1 MCGICVVVSDVGA
14 VEPELIHGMC
24 ERMVHR
30 GPDAEGLH
38 VDGRVGLGMR
48 RLSIIDLPGGQ
59 QPIFNED
66 RSMAIVFN
74 GEIYNYRELRA
85 ELVARGHTFTTGS
98 DTEAIL
104 HAYEEYGEAAVAR
117 LRGMFAFAIH
127 ERRSGRVFLARD
139 RMGIKPLHWAEAG
152 GRFYA
157 ASELKSLRDLPGLS
171 LTLDEVAVDQYFSLL
186 YVPAPRTIFRE
197 LKKLPPGH
205 LLVKDPGRPAVV
217 RRYWQLH
224 SRPDSARSEAD
235 WIVDVRRGLD
245 DAVARHLVA
254 DVPLGVFLSGGV
266 DSSAL
271 VASMSRAAAGRIK
284 TFSIG
289 FPSEYAAFDERPFAR
304 QVAARF
310 GTDHQEMEV
319 APDISEAI
327 QTLGRIFDE
336 PMGDSGAVPNLLVCQ
351 LARQHLTVALSGLG
365 GDELAGGY
373 QRYLGVTIAEWYRK
387 IPAFLRNDVVRRLV
401 DLIPE
406 SRGGARGI
414 DQAKRFVR
422 SSELPYVERF
432 FAFSSPLERTRRE
445 ALYQPELRARVALDS
460 ALERMQALGAEQ
472 PDADL
477 LNKIL
482 CIDQQTYLVD
492 DLLTVA
498 DRTSMAVSLEVRV
511 PFLDH
516 PFVELMA
523 AVPGKLKIRGR
534 EKKYLLKRAL
544 EADLPAAILE
554 REKAG
559 FSLPLARW
567 LREDLRG
574 MVDELLA
581 PERLRQQGWFEP
593 SVVETLKGEH
603 LARRRNNSTVLWAL
617 MMFQLWAREWLR

>member
-14 VEPELIHGMC
+14 VEAELVHGMC

-30 GPDAEGLH
+30 GPDSEGLH
-38 VDGRVGLGMR
+38 LDGRVGLGMR
-48 RLSIIDLPGGQ
+48 RLSVIDLPGGQ

-74 GEIYNYRELRA
+74 GEIYNYRELRDD
-85 ELVARGHTFTTGS
+85 LVARGHTFATSS
-98 DTEAIL
+98 DTESIL

-127 ERRSGRVFLARD
+127 ERKSGRVFLARD
-139 RMGIKPLHWAEAG
+139 RLGIKPLHWAEIG

-157 ASELKSLRDLPGLS
+157 A
-171 LTLDEVAVDQYFSLL
+171 
-186 YVPAPRTIFRE
+186 RE
-197 LKKLPPGH
+197 LKNLPPGH
-205 LLVKDPGRPAVV
+205 LLVKDPGKPAAV

-224 SRPDSARSEAD
+224 SRPDRTRSEAD
-235 WIVDVRRGLD
+235 WITDIRRGLD
-245 DAVARHLVA
+245 DAVASHLVA

-271 VASMSRAAAGRIK
+271 VAAMSRTAAGRIK
-284 TFSIG
+284 TFSVG

-304 QVAARF
+304 QVATRF
-310 GTDHQEMEV
+310 DTDHQEMEV
-319 APDISEAI
+319 APDVGEAMLS
-327 QTLGRIFDE
+327 LGRIFDE
-336 PMGDSGAVPNLLVCQ
+336 PMGDSGAVPNLLVCRM
-351 LARQHLTVALSGLG
+351 ARQHLTVALSGLG

-373 QRYLGVTIAEWYRK
+373 QRYLGVTLAEWYRK

-406 SRGGARGI
+406 SRSGARGI

-432 FAFSSPLERTRRE
+432 FAFSSPLERSRRE

-460 ALERMQALGAEQ
+460 AQERMQALGAEQ

-523 AVPGKLKIRGR
+523 GVPGNLKIRGGK
-534 EKKYLLKRAL
+534 KKYLLKRAL
-544 EADLPAAILE
+544 ETDLPPEILA
-554 REKAG
+554 RKKAG
-559 FSLPLARW
+559 FSLPLGRW

-581 PERLRQQGWFEP
+581 PQRLRQQGWFAP
-593 SVVETLKGEH
+593 SVVETLKAEH

-617 MMFQLWAREWLR
+617 MMFQLWAREWYQ

>member
-1 MCGICVVVSDVGA
+1 MCGICVAVSDVGA
-14 VEPELIHGMC
+14 VEAELIHGMC
-24 ERMVHR
+24 ERIVHR
-30 GPDAEGLH
+30 GPDSEGLH

-48 RLSIIDLPGGQ
+48 RLSVIDLPGGQ

-74 GEIYNYRELRA
+74 GEIYNYRQLRT
-85 ELVARGHTFTTGS
+85 ELVARGHTFSTHS

-104 HAYEEYGEAAVAR
+104 HAYEEYGEAAVTH

-127 ERRSGRVFLARD
+127 ERKSGRVFLARD
-139 RMGIKPLHWAEAG
+139 RLGVKPLHWAEAG

-157 ASELKSLRDLPGLS
+157 ASELKSLRGLPGLP

-186 YVPAPRTIFRE
+186 YIPAPRTIFRE
-197 LKKLPPGH
+197 IKKLPPGH
-205 LLVKDPGRPAVV
+205 LLVKDPGQPARV

-224 SRPDSARSEAD
+224 ARPDRTRSEAD
-235 WIVDVRRGLD
+235 WIGEARRGLD
-245 DAVARHLVA
+245 DAVASHLVA

-266 DSSAL
+266 DSSAI
-271 VASMSRAAAGRIK
+271 VAAMSRAAAGPIK
-284 TFSIG
+284 TFSVG
-289 FPSEYAAFDERPFAR
+289 FPAEYAAFDERAFAR

-310 GTDHQEMEV
+310 GTEHHELEV
-319 APDISEAI
+319 APDIGEAM
-327 QTLGRIFDE
+327 QALGQIFDE
-336 PMGDSGAVPNLLVCQ
+336 PMGDSGAIPNLLVSR
-351 LARQHLTVALSGLG
+351 LARQELTVALSGLG
-365 GDELAGGY
+365 GDELFGGY
-373 QRYLGVTIAEWYRK
+373 QRYLGVTLAEWYRK
-387 IPAFLRNDVVRRLV
+387 IPAFLRNDVVRRLI

-406 SRGGARGI
+406 ARGGARGI

-445 ALYQPELRARVALDS
+445 SLYQPELRARVALDS
-460 ALERMQALGAEQ
+460 ALERMQALGQEQ
-472 PDADL
+472 PEADL

-523 AVPGKLKIRGR
+523 SVPGRLKIRRGK
-534 EKKYLLKRAL
+534 KKYLLKRAL
-544 EADLPAAILE
+544 QADLPPEILT
-554 REKAG
+554 RRKAG

-581 PERLRQQGWFEP
+581 PERLRQQGWFAP
-593 SVVETLKGEH
+593 SVVETLKTEH
-603 LARRRNNSTVLWAL
+603 RARRRNNSTALWAL
-617 MMFQLWAREWLR
+617 MMFQLWAQEWYR

>member
-1 MCGICVVVSDVGA
+1 MCGICVVACDVGA
-14 VEPELIHGMC
+14 VEAELLHGMC

-38 VDGRVGLGMR
+38 VEGRVGLGMR
-48 RLSIIDLPGGQ
+48 RLSVIDLPGGQ

-74 GEIYNYRELRA
+74 GEIYNYRELR
-85 ELVARGHTFTTGS
+85 EDLVARGHTFSTAS

-104 HAYEEYGEAAVAR
+104 HAYEEYGAAAVTR

-127 ERRSGRVFLARD
+127 ERKSGRLFLARD
-139 RMGIKPLHWAEAG
+139 RLGIKPLHWAEAG

-157 ASELKSLRDLPGLS
+157 ASELKSLRGLPGLP
-171 LTLDEVAVDQYFSLL
+171 LTLDEVALDQYFSLL

-197 LKKLPPGH
+197 IKKLPPGY
-205 LLVKDPGRPAVV
+205 LLVKDPGQPAVI

-224 SRPDSARSEAD
+224 ARPDDARSEAE
-235 WIVDVRRGLD
+235 WISGVGRGLD
-245 DAVARHLVA
+245 DAVASHLGA

-271 VASMSRAAAGRIK
+271 VASMSRAGVGRIK

-289 FPSEYAAFDERPFAR
+289 FPAEYAAFDERPFAR

-310 GTDHQEMEV
+310 GTDHREV
-319 APDISEAI
+319 EVTPDIGEAMEA
-327 QTLGRIFDE
+327 LGAIFDE
-336 PMGDSGAVPNLLVCQ
+336 PLGDSGAVPNLLVCR
-351 LARQHLTVALSGLG
+351 LAREHLTVALSGLG

-373 QRYLGVTIAEWYRK
+373 QRYLGVAVAEWYRK

-422 SSELPYVERF
+422 ASELPFVERF

-460 ALERMQALGAEQ
+460 ALERMQVLAAEQ

-477 LNKIL
+477 LNKLL

-498 DRTSMAVSLEVRV
+498 DRTSMAASLEVRV

-523 AVPGKLKIRGR
+523 SVPGRLKLRGR
-534 EKKYLLKRAL
+534 QKKYLLKRAL
-544 EADLPAAILE
+544 AADLPAAILH
-554 REKAG
+554 RKKAG

-581 PERLRQQGWFEP
+581 PERLRQQGWFAP
-593 SVVETLKGEH
+593 SVVETLKAEH

-617 MMFQLWAREWLR
+617 MMFQLWVRQWWS

>member
-1 MCGICVVVSDVGA
+1 MCGICVAVSDVGA
-14 VEPELIHGMC
+14 VEAELIHGMC
-24 ERMVHR
+24 ERIVHR

-48 RLSIIDLPGGQ
+48 RLSVIDLPGGQ

-74 GEIYNYRELRA
+74 GEIYNYRQLRA
-85 ELVARGHTFTTGS
+85 ELEARGHTFSTRS

-104 HAYEEYGEAAVAR
+104 HAYEEYGEAAVTR

-127 ERRSGRVFLARD
+127 ERKSGRVFLARD
-139 RMGIKPLHWAEAG
+139 RLGVKPLHWAEAG

-186 YVPAPRTIFRE
+186 YIPAPRTIFRE
-197 LKKLPPGH
+197 IKKLLPGH
-205 LLVKDPGRPAVV
+205 LLVKDPGRPAVI

-224 SRPDSARSEAD
+224 CRPDRTRSEAD
-235 WIVDVRRGLD
+235 WIPEVRRGLD
-245 DAVARHLVA
+245 DAVASHLCA

-266 DSSAL
+266 DSSAI

-284 TFSIG
+284 TFAVG
-289 FPSEYAAFDERPFAR
+289 FPAEYAAFDERAFAR
-304 QVAARF
+304 QVATRF
-310 GTDHQEMEV
+310 GTEHHELEV
-319 APDISEAI
+319 APDVGEAM
-327 QTLGRIFDE
+327 QALGRIFDE
-336 PMGDSGAVPNLLVCQ
+336 PMGDSGAIPNLLVCR
-351 LARQHLTVALSGLG
+351 LARQDLTVALSGLG
-365 GDELAGGY
+365 GDELFGGY

-387 IPAFLRNDVVRRLV
+387 IPAFLRNDVVRRLI

-406 SRGGARGI
+406 ARDGARGI

-422 SSELPYVERF
+422 ASELPYIERF

-445 ALYQPELRARVALDS
+445 ALYQAELRARVALDS
-460 ALERMQALGAEQ
+460 ALERMQALAEDQ
-472 PDADL
+472 PEADL
-477 LNKIL
+477 LNKLL

-523 AVPGKLKIRGR
+523 SVPGRLKIRRG

-544 EADLPAAILE
+544 EADLP
-554 REKAG
+554 RELLTRKKAG

-581 PERLRQQGWFEP
+581 PETLRRQGWFAP
-593 SVVETLKGEH
+593 SAVETLKAEH
-603 LARRRNNSTVLWAL
+603 LARRRNNSTALWAL
-617 MMFQLWAREWLR
+617 MMFQLWARQWCQ